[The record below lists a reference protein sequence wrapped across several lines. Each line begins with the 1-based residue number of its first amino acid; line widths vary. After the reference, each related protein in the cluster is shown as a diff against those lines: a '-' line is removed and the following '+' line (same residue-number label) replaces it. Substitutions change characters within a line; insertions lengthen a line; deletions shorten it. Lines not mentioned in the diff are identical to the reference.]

1 MIIKSDNLLEDC
13 KNDINS
19 VLGRDVL
26 AFEVSPTRE
35 DKQWLYHRLLI
46 LAIICIPVILVEL
59 FLWDSTHNSKV
70 AYVIILLTVI
80 VVYLIMQLLKRMY
93 NKKLAAPLVNDL
105 RERTEKAEDLE
116 TIESLYREIKHSIEL
131 YEICTKESISESISI
146 IEDSTYKEKRIRR
159 LFYIENCINITLE
172 DISAYRQ
179 CMQYKILE
187 VHEKEI
193 PNEDSTKK
201 ELRIIL
207 EDDQHII
214 HELKI
219 GVVKT
224 MRTDISEEMLVF
236 RYGRPLEY
244 IVPYKPGT

>member
-1 MIIKSDNLLEDC
+1 MIIKNDNLLEDC

-35 DKQWLYHRLLI
+35 DKQWLSHRLLI
-46 LAIICIPVILVEL
+46 LAIICVPVILVEF
-59 FLWDSTHNSKV
+59 FLWGSTHNSKAV
-70 AYVIILLTVI
+70 FFTILLTVI
-80 VVYLIMQLLKRMY
+80 AAYLTMQLLRRMY
-93 NKKLAAPLVNDL
+93 NKKLVAPLVNDL

-131 YEICTKESISESISI
+131 SEICTKESI
-146 IEDSTYKEKRIRR
+146 IEDSTDTERRIRR

-179 CMQYKILE
+179 CMQNKILE

-193 PNEDSTKK
+193 PNEDPTKK

-236 RYGRPLEY
+236 RYGRPLKY

>member
-1 MIIKSDNLLEDC
+1 MIIKNDNLLEDC

-26 AFEVSPTRE
+26 AFEISPTRE
-35 DKQWLYHRLLI
+35 DKQWLYHRFLI
-46 LAIICIPVILVEL
+46 LAIICIPVILVEI
-59 FLWDSTHNSKV
+59 FLWRSTHNSKV
-70 AYVIILLTVI
+70 AYLTILLVATA
-80 VVYLIMQLLKRMY
+80 VYMTMQQLHKRM

-131 YEICTKESISESISI
+131 YEICTKESI
-146 IEDSTYKEKRIRR
+146 IEDSTDTEKRIRK
-159 LFYIENCINITLE
+159 LYYTENCINITLE

-179 CMQYKILE
+179 CMQNKILE
-187 VHEKEI
+187 VYEKEI
-193 PNEDSTKK
+193 PNEDPTKK

-207 EDDQHII
+207 EDDQHIV
-214 HELKI
+214 HELKTS
-219 GVVKT
+219 VVKT

-236 RYGRPLEY
+236 RYGKPPEY

>member
-1 MIIKSDNLLEDC
+1 MIIKNDNLLEDC

-35 DKQWLYHRLLI
+35 DKQWLSHRLLI
-46 LAIICIPVILVEL
+46 LAIICIPVILAEL

-131 YEICTKESISESISI
+131 YEICTKESISI

-179 CMQYKILE
+179 CMQNKILE

>member
-1 MIIKSDNLLEDC
+1 MIIKNDNLLEDC

-35 DKQWLYHRLLI
+35 DKQWLSHRLLI
-46 LAIICIPVILVEL
+46 LAIICVPVILVEF
-59 FLWDSTHNSKV
+59 FLWRSTHNSKAV
-70 AYVIILLTVI
+70 FFTILLTVI
-80 VVYLIMQLLKRMY
+80 AAYLTMQLLRRMY
-93 NKKLAAPLVNDL
+93 NKKLVAPLVNDL

-116 TIESLYREIKHSIEL
+116 TIESLYREIKHSIKL
-131 YEICTKESISESISI
+131 SEICTKESI
-146 IEDSTYKEKRIRR
+146 IEDSTDTERRIRK
-159 LFYIENCINITLE
+159 LFYIENCINTTLE

-214 HELKI
+214 HELKT

-236 RYGRPLEY
+236 RYGRPLKY

>member
-1 MIIKSDNLLEDC
+1 MIIKNDNLLEDC

-35 DKQWLYHRLLI
+35 DKQWLSHRLLI
-46 LAIICIPVILVEL
+46 LAIICIPVILVGL
-59 FLWDSTHNSKV
+59 FLGHSTHNSKV
-70 AYVIILLTVI
+70 AYFTIIPLTVT
-80 VVYLIMQLLKRMY
+80 VTAVYLTMKLLKRMY
-93 NKKLAAPLVNDL
+93 NKKLTAPLVNDL

-131 YEICTKESISESISI
+131 YEICTKESISI
-146 IEDSTYKEKRIRR
+146 IEDSTYKEKRN
-159 LFYIENCINITLE
+159 YIENCINITLE

-193 PNEDSTKK
+193 PNEDSAKK

-236 RYGRPLEY
+236 RYGRPPEY
-244 IVPYKPGT
+244 IVPYKPGNK

>member
-1 MIIKSDNLLEDC
+1 
-13 KNDINS
+13 
-19 VLGRDVL
+19 
-26 AFEVSPTRE
+26 
-35 DKQWLYHRLLI
+35 
-46 LAIICIPVILVEL
+46 
-59 FLWDSTHNSKV
+59 
-70 AYVIILLTVI
+70 
-80 VVYLIMQLLKRMY
+80 
-93 NKKLAAPLVNDL
+93 
-105 RERTEKAEDLE
+105 
-116 TIESLYREIKHSIEL
+116 
-131 YEICTKESISESISI
+131 
-146 IEDSTYKEKRIRR
+146 
-159 LFYIENCINITLE
+159 
-172 DISAYRQ
+172 
-179 CMQYKILE
+179 MQYKILE

-244 IVPYKPGT
+244 IVPYRPGT

>member
-1 MIIKSDNLLEDC
+1 MIIKNDNLLEDC

-59 FLWDSTHNSKV
+59 FLWHSTHNSIV
-70 AYVIILLTVI
+70 VYFIILLTVI

-93 NKKLAAPLVNDL
+93 NKKLTAPLVNDL

-116 TIESLYREIKHSIEL
+116 TIESLYREIKHGIKL
-131 YEICTKESISESISI
+131 YEIRTKESI
-146 IEDSTYKEKRIRR
+146 IEDSTDTERRIRR

>member
-1 MIIKSDNLLEDC
+1 MIVKSDNLLEDC

-19 VLGRDVL
+19 ALGRDVL
-26 AFEVSPTRE
+26 AFEISPTRE
-35 DKQWLYHRLLI
+35 DKQWLYHRFLI
-46 LAIICIPVILVEL
+46 LAIICIPVMLAEI
-59 FLWDSTHNSKV
+59 FLWRSTHNSKV
-70 AYVIILLTVI
+70 AYFTMLLVATA
-80 VVYLIMQLLKRMY
+80 VYMTMQQLHKRM

-131 YEICTKESISESISI
+131 YEICTKESI
-146 IEDSTYKEKRIRR
+146 IEDSTDTEKKIRK
-159 LFYIENCINITLE
+159 LYYTENCINITLE

-179 CMQYKILE
+179 CMQNKILE
-187 VHEKEI
+187 VYEKEI
-193 PNEDSTKK
+193 PNEDPTKK

-207 EDDQHII
+207 EDDQHIV
-214 HELKI
+214 HELKTS
-219 GVVKT
+219 VVKT

-236 RYGRPLEY
+236 RYGKPPEY

>member
-1 MIIKSDNLLEDC
+1 M
-13 KNDINS
+13 
-19 VLGRDVL
+19 
-26 AFEVSPTRE
+26 
-35 DKQWLYHRLLI
+35 
-46 LAIICIPVILVEL
+46 
-59 FLWDSTHNSKV
+59 
-70 AYVIILLTVI
+70 LLTVTA
-80 VVYLIMQLLKRMY
+80 VYLTMKLLKRMY
-93 NKKLAAPLVNDL
+93 NKKLTAPLVNDL

-131 YEICTKESISESISI
+131 YEICTKESI
-146 IEDSTYKEKRIRR
+146 IEDSTDTEKRIRR

-193 PNEDSTKK
+193 PNEDPTKK

-214 HELKI
+214 HELKT

-236 RYGRPLEY
+236 RYGKPPEY
-244 IVPYKPGT
+244 IVPYRPGT

>member
-1 MIIKSDNLLEDC
+1 MIIKNDNLLEDC

-35 DKQWLYHRLLI
+35 DKQWLSHRLLI
-46 LAIICIPVILVEL
+46 LAIICVPVILVEF
-59 FLWDSTHNSKV
+59 FLWRSTHNSIV
-70 AYVIILLTVI
+70 VYFIILLTVI

-93 NKKLAAPLVNDL
+93 NKKLTAPLVNDL

-116 TIESLYREIKHSIEL
+116 TIESLYREIKHSIKL
-131 YEICTKESISESISI
+131 YEIRHKESI
-146 IEDSTYKEKRIRR
+146 IEDSTDTERRIRR

-236 RYGRPLEY
+236 RYGRPPEY

>member
-1 MIIKSDNLLEDC
+1 MIVRNDNLLEDC

-46 LAIICIPVILVEL
+46 LAIICIPVILVEC
-59 FLWDSTHNSKV
+59 FLWRCTHNSKV
-70 AYVIILLTVI
+70 AYFTMLLTVTA
-80 VVYLIMQLLKRMY
+80 VYLTMKLLKRMY
-93 NKKLAAPLVNDL
+93 NKKLTAPLVNDL

-131 YEICTKESISESISI
+131 YEICTKESI
-146 IEDSTYKEKRIRR
+146 IEDSTDTGKRIRR

-193 PNEDSTKK
+193 PNEDPTKK

-214 HELKI
+214 HELKT

-236 RYGRPLEY
+236 RYGKPPEY
-244 IVPYKPGT
+244 IVPYRPGT

>member
-59 FLWDSTHNSKV
+59 FLWHSTHNSKV
-70 AYVIILLTVI
+70 AYVIVLLTVI

-131 YEICTKESISESISI
+131 YEICTKE
-146 IEDSTYKEKRIRR
+146 STYKEKRIRR

-236 RYGRPLEY
+236 RYGRPPEY
-244 IVPYKPGT
+244 IVPYKPGNK

>member
-46 LAIICIPVILVEL
+46 LAIICIPVILAEL

-131 YEICTKESISESISI
+131 YEICTKESISI
-146 IEDSTYKEKRIRR
+146 IEDSTYKEKRIRK
-159 LFYIENCINITLE
+159 LYYIENCINITLE

-193 PNEDSTKK
+193 PNEDSAKK

-214 HELKI
+214 HELKT

-236 RYGRPLEY
+236 RYGRPPEY

>member
-1 MIIKSDNLLEDC
+1 MIIKNDNLLEDC

-26 AFEVSPTRE
+26 AFEISPTRE
-35 DKQWLYHRLLI
+35 DKQWLYHRFLI
-46 LAIICIPVILVEL
+46 LAIICIPVMLVEI
-59 FLWDSTHNSKV
+59 FLWHSTHNSKV
-70 AYVIILLTVI
+70 AYFTILLTAI
-80 VVYLIMQLLKRMY
+80 AVYLTMQQLHKRM

-131 YEICTKESISESISI
+131 YEICTKESI
-146 IEDSTYKEKRIRR
+146 IEDSTYTEERIRK

-179 CMQYKILE
+179 CMQNKILE
-187 VHEKEI
+187 VYEKEI
-193 PNEDSTKK
+193 PNEDPTKK

-207 EDDQHII
+207 EDDQHIV
-214 HELKI
+214 HELKTQ
-219 GVVKT
+219 VVKT

-236 RYGRPLEY
+236 RYGKPPEY
-244 IVPYKPGT
+244 IVPYKPET

>member
-1 MIIKSDNLLEDC
+1 MIIKNDNLLEDC

-35 DKQWLYHRLLI
+35 DKQWLSHRLLI

-59 FLWDSTHNSKV
+59 FLWHSTHNSIV
-70 AYVIILLTVI
+70 VYFIILLTVI

-93 NKKLAAPLVNDL
+93 NKKLTAPLVNDL

-116 TIESLYREIKHSIEL
+116 TIESLYREIKHSIKL
-131 YEICTKESISESISI
+131 YEIRHKESI
-146 IEDSTYKEKRIRR
+146 IEDSTDTERRIRR

>member
-1 MIIKSDNLLEDC
+1 MIVRNDNLLEDC

-46 LAIICIPVILVEL
+46 LAIICIPVILVEC
-59 FLWDSTHNSKV
+59 FLWRCTHNSKV
-70 AYVIILLTVI
+70 AYFTMLLTVTA
-80 VVYLIMQLLKRMY
+80 VYLTMKLLKRMY
-93 NKKLAAPLVNDL
+93 NKKLTAPLVNDL

-131 YEICTKESISESISI
+131 YEICTKESI
-146 IEDSTYKEKRIRR
+146 IEDSTDTEKRIRR

-193 PNEDSTKK
+193 PNEDPTKK

-214 HELKI
+214 HELKT

-236 RYGRPLEY
+236 RYGKPPEY
-244 IVPYKPGT
+244 IVPYRPGT

>member
-26 AFEVSPTRE
+26 AFEVTPTRE
-35 DKQWLYHRLLI
+35 DKQWLDHRFLI
-46 LAIICIPVILVEL
+46 LAIIYIPVIFVEF
-59 FLWDSTHNSKV
+59 FLWRSTYNSKAV
-70 AYVIILLTVI
+70 VFTILLTI
-80 VVYLIMQLLKRMY
+80 IAARLTMKLLIRLY
-93 NKKLAAPLVNDL
+93 NKKLVAPLVNDL

-131 YEICTKESISESISI
+131 SEICIKKPI
-146 IEDSTYKEKRIRR
+146 IEDSTYTEERIRK
-159 LFYIENCINITLE
+159 LYYIENCINITLE
-172 DISAYRQ
+172 DISAYKQ
-179 CMQYKILE
+179 CMQNKILE
-187 VHEKEI
+187 VYEKEI
-193 PNEDSTKK
+193 TNEDPTKK

-214 HELKI
+214 HELKTS
-219 GVVKT
+219 VVKK

-236 RYGRPLEY
+236 RYGKPPEY
-244 IVPYKPGT
+244 ITPYKPGE

>member
-1 MIIKSDNLLEDC
+1 MIIKNDNLLEDC
-13 KNDINS
+13 KNDIKS

-46 LAIICIPVILVEL
+46 LAIICIPVILAEL

-93 NKKLAAPLVNDL
+93 NKKLTAPLVNDL

-116 TIESLYREIKHSIEL
+116 TIESLYREIKHSIKL
-131 YEICTKESISESISI
+131 YEIRTKESI
-146 IEDSTYKEKRIRR
+146 IEDSTDTERRIRR

-244 IVPYKPGT
+244 IVPYRPGT

>member
-1 MIIKSDNLLEDC
+1 MIIKNDNLLEDC

-35 DKQWLYHRLLI
+35 DKQWLPHRLLI

-59 FLWDSTHNSKV
+59 FLWHSTHNSIV
-70 AYVIILLTVI
+70 VYFIILLTVI

-93 NKKLAAPLVNDL
+93 NKKLTAPLVNDL

-131 YEICTKESISESISI
+131 SEICIKKPI
-146 IEDSTYKEKRIRR
+146 IEDSTYTEERIRR

-172 DISAYRQ
+172 DITACRQ
-179 CMQYKILE
+179 CMQNKILE

-193 PNEDSTKK
+193 PNEDPTKK

-236 RYGRPLEY
+236 RYGRPLKY

>member
-1 MIIKSDNLLEDC
+1 MIIKNDNLLEDC
-13 KNDINS
+13 KNGINS

-59 FLWDSTHNSKV
+59 FLWHSTHNSIV
-70 AYVIILLTVI
+70 VYFIILLTVI

-93 NKKLAAPLVNDL
+93 NKKLTAPLVNDL

-116 TIESLYREIKHSIEL
+116 TIESLYREIKHSIKL
-131 YEICTKESISESISI
+131 YEIRHKESI
-146 IEDSTYKEKRIRR
+146 IEDSTDTERRIRR